1 MEDIKILEH
10 MLNKESSIYKKNR
23 RGNKEIKFEVDSNYY
38 KAIENLLQEN
48 KASKETINILTN
60 KLEKVVAELNSVKG
74 IYYTE
79 AEVQE
84 IKEELE
90 QYKML
95 HLKSVASRVCND
107 LKTSEKHK
115 EDLEML
121 YAGCQEELKNS
132 IPISVI
138 QNKKKYWE
146 QEHHIAGEHL
156 VVQVLDEILEEK
168 E

>member
-1 MEDIKILEH
+1 MEE
-10 MLNKESSIYKKNR
+10 
-23 RGNKEIKFEVDSNYY
+23 EV
-38 KAIENLLQEN
+38 
-48 KASKETINILTN
+48 
-60 KLEKVVAELNSVKG
+60 
-74 IYYTE
+74 
-79 AEVQE
+79 
-84 IKEELE
+84 E

-95 HLKSVASRVCND
+95 HLKSVTSRVCND

-138 QNKKKYWE
+138 QNKIDE
-146 QEHHIAGEHL
+146 LEHEKFKRTQLGVFLLKNFENQRLLAQL
-156 VVQVLDEILEEK
+156 QVLQELLDLK